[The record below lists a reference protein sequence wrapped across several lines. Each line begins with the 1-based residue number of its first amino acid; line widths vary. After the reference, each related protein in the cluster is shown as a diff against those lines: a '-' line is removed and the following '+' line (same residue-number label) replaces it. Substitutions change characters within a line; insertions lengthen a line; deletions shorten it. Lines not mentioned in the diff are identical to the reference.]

1 MNTEYST
8 QTISSAGPQYPPTTE
23 ETDPIDNQ
31 KFIGKIRMT
40 ILSSY
45 KLLKVDISKHQKKKN
60 LKKIKESMEIII
72 ESLNNEIYVIEEE
85 TRYKMK
91 KSVHDNL
98 TKLYNNL
105 KKLNKMYSNILKV

>member
-1 MNTEYST
+1 
-8 QTISSAGPQYPPTTE
+8 
-23 ETDPIDNQ
+23 
-31 KFIGKIRMT
+31 
-40 ILSSY
+40 
-45 KLLKVDISKHQKKKN
+45 
-60 LKKIKESMEIII
+60 MEIII